1 MNNIRYYLSF
11 DCATKTF
18 AYVLVKINLTYLFLN
33 FSEIK
38 QVLDIAKSDPNKYQ
52 GLIEKITDITST
64 TIQII
69 HADCIDLFPNVPDK
83 DIDTVTRIK
92 TMTTYVK
99 THIYP
104 LLSNIDN
111 NAIDIVIEFQM
122 SYNTQSKI
130 ISIGLIS
137 LFTDYSTYLVNPS
150 LKNKVHLS
158 NDSKHNH
165 FINKYKSNYTANKA
179 HALHNF
185 KLFEETFDQ
194 TTTLPNSLK
203 GHVADAFLQ
212 ILGLILHSR
221 QYISKPANHTK
232 K

>member
-33 FSEIK
+33 FNEIK
-38 QVLDIAKSDPNKYQ
+38 QVLDFVKSDPNKYK

-83 DIDTVTRIK
+83 DIDTVNRIK

-104 LLSNIDN
+104 LITDIETDKL
-111 NAIDIVIEFQM
+111 DIVIEFQM

-137 LFTDYSTYLVNPS
+137 LFTDYSVYLVNPS
-150 LKNKVHLS
+150 LKNKIYLS
-158 NDSKHNH
+158 DSSKHNH
-165 FINKYKSNYTANKA
+165 FIDKYKSNYTANKA

-185 KLFEETFDQ
+185 KLFEEIFDQ
-194 TTTLPNSLK
+194 TISLSNSVK

-212 ILGLILHSR
+212 ILGLILHSP
-221 QYISKPANHTK
+221 QYVHVINQCQK
-232 K
+232 